1 MRQSL
6 MYFSR
11 FPQLMGIKM
20 EVRERVYG
28 VDGEKIALIKFWFA
42 YNVILPT
49 GCYSFDH
56 NPQLVITNFDRAFD
70 DIFCVPKNGDI
81 MLSLT

>member
-1 MRQSL
+1 

-28 VDGEKIALIKFWFA
+28 VDGEKIALIKF
-42 YNVILPT
+42 
-49 GCYSFDH
+49 
-56 NPQLVITNFDRAFD
+56 
-70 DIFCVPKNGDI
+70 
-81 MLSLT
+81 